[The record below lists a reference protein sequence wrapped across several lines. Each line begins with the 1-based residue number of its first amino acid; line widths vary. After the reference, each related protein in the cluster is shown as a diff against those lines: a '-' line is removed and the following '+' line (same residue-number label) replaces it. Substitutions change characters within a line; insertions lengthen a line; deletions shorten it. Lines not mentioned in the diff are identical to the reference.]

1 MILLTPLFLLASPI
15 FLAAAQEPD
24 GYTVR
29 HAKASPAA
37 LLSAAAPEWGSAD
50 TVAWG
55 PPPYETRFRAL
66 WTGAGLHLRFDAAD
80 DAPWHT
86 MTRRDAPIWEEEA
99 VEIFLDSEDDG
110 RYIEVE
116 LSPANVVCDLRRAAP
131 GSAAAADPIPV
142 PSGVMDRGFDV
153 SGLETSAVRT
163 GAGWT
168 GTLFLPWAGLGRSGP
183 PPPGAALPFNVF
195 RIKRPG
201 GPAAPTEG
209 AIFAAWADTGSPGF
223 HVPEAFRPMRFA
235 RPPPSARPD

>member
-1 MILLTPLFLLASPI
+1 MILFTLLSLPASPV
-15 FLAAAQEPD
+15 FLAPAREPD

-29 HAKASPAA
+29 HSTATPAA
-37 LLSAAAPEWGSAD
+37 LLAAGAPEWDSAD
-50 TVAWG
+50 AVAWG

-66 WTGAGLHLRFDAAD
+66 WSAAGLHLRFDAAD

-110 RYIEVE
+110 RYLEVE

-131 GSAAAADPIPV
+131 GSAAADPIPV

-153 SGLETSAVRT
+153 AGLETAAVRT
-163 GAGWT
+163 AAGWT

-183 PPPGAALPFNVF
+183 PPPGTALPFNVF

-201 GPAAPTEG
+201 GPDAPAEG
-209 AIFAAWADTGSPGF
+209 AIFAAWADTGSPSF

-235 RPPPSARPD
+235 APPPSARPD

>member
-1 MILLTPLFLLASPI
+1 MI
-15 FLAAAQEPD
+15 FLTLLSFLVSSLSSPPAPQPD

-29 HAKASPAA
+29 HAPASRAA
-37 LLSAAAPEWGSAD
+37 LLSAIAPEWDTAD
-50 TVAWG
+50 AVIWG

-66 WTGAGLHLRFDAAD
+66 WSDAALHLRFDAAD

-86 MTRRDAPIWEEEA
+86 MTRRDDPIWEEEA
-99 VEIFLDSEDDG
+99 VEIFLDSEVDG

-131 GSAAAADPIPV
+131 GSAASDPIPV

-163 GAGWT
+163 AAGWT

-183 PPPGAALPFNVF
+183 PPGTALPFNVF

-201 GPAAPTEG
+201 GPDAPAEG
-209 AIFAAWADTGSPGF
+209 AVFAAWAATGSPSF

-235 RPPPSARPD
+235 APPPSVRPD

>member
-1 MILLTPLFLLASPI
+1 MILLAPLTLLAAPVP
-15 FLAAAQEPD
+15 LAPAPQPD
-24 GYTVR
+24 SYTVR
-29 HAKASPAA
+29 HSAASSAA
-37 LLSAAAPEWGSAD
+37 LLAAAAPEWDTAD
-50 TVAWG
+50 TVTWG
-55 PPPYETRFRAL
+55 PPPYGTRFRAL
-66 WTGAGLHLRFDAAD
+66 WSGAGLHLRFDADD

-131 GSAAAADPIPV
+131 GAVAADPIPV

-153 SGLETSAVRT
+153 PGLETSAVRT
-163 GAGWT
+163 AAGWT

-201 GPAAPTEG
+201 GPEAPAEG
-209 AIFAAWADTGSPGF
+209 AIFAAWAATGSPSF

-235 RPPPSARPD
+235 APPAPARLD

>member
-1 MILLTPLFLLASPI
+1 MILLTPLSLLASPVL
-15 FLAAAQEPD
+15 LAPAPQPD

-29 HAKASPAA
+29 HSAAFPAA
-37 LLSAAAPEWGSAD
+37 LLSAAAPEWDSAD
-50 TVAWG
+50 TVSWG
-55 PPPYETRFRAL
+55 PSPYETRFRAL
-66 WTGAGLHLRFDAAD
+66 WSDAGLHLRFDADD

-99 VEIFLDSEDDG
+99 VEIFLDSEEDG

-131 GSAAAADPIPV
+131 GSAASDPIPV

-163 GAGWT
+163 AAGWT

-183 PPPGAALPFNVF
+183 PPPGTALPFNVF

-201 GPAAPTEG
+201 GPDAPAEG
-209 AIFAAWADTGSPGF
+209 AVFAAWAATGSPSF

-235 RPPPSARPD
+235 APPPSVRPD